1 MAERRRGKDAMRAA
15 ATRSSAGRFV
25 PNHRFVAGE
34 TKYLQFLMSFDEITT
49 VLFHRFICVGL
60 REDGSKIYRDF
71 VSPLD
76 DSVDGP
82 SGTDQLVERWG
93 SHPSQRSIGLAIEL
107 EPIQEKKGSRKVIVG
122 WEPVMRTY
130 TDSEGEEKEVPNVA
144 LVIESPYTFYNH
156 LGVVDD
162 QTPIEETII
171 SVTRTGKSTDTSY
184 TILPV
189 GEALSDDELEDMGVD
204 AFFEEFDFEGYLDE
218 ISDKDEMNAILDELD
233 DDFVVNPYAK
243 KKGAKGKGGKSDKKE
258 GSSTRTRRTRRV
270 VEEPVDDGDD
280 AEADE
285 PEAESEEPEAEEK
298 PTRKRRFN
306 QLRSEVEG

>member
-1 MAERRRGKDAMRAA
+1 
-15 ATRSSAGRFV
+15 
-25 PNHRFVAGE
+25 
-34 TKYLQFLMSFDEITT
+34 MSFDEITT
-49 VLFHRFICVGL
+49 VLFHRFICVGM
-60 REDGSKIYRDF
+60 REDGSKISRDF

-76 DSVDGP
+76 DSIDGP
-82 SGTDQLVERWG
+82 TGTDQLVERWG
-93 SHPSQRSIGLAIEL
+93 STPSQRSIGLAIEL

-189 GEALSDDELEDMGVD
+189 GEALSDDELEEMGVD
-204 AFFEEFDFEGYLDE
+204 EFFEEFDFEGYLDE

-243 KKGAKGKGGKSDKKE
+243 KKGKKDKSEKK
-258 GSSTRTRRTRRV
+258 GSSTRTRRTRRT
-270 VEEPVDDGDD
+270 EPEAD
-280 AEADE
+280 ADEPDADE
-285 PEAESEEPEAEEK
+285 PEAEEEAEEK

-306 QLRSEVEG
+306 QLRTEVKG

>member
-1 MAERRRGKDAMRAA
+1 MAERRRGKEAMRAA
-15 ATRSSAGRFV
+15 ATRSGGGRFV
-25 PNHRFVAGE
+25 PNHRFTANE

-76 DSVDGP
+76 DSIDGP
-82 SGTDQLVERWG
+82 TGTDQLVERWG
-93 SHPSQRSIGLAIEL
+93 STPSQRSIGLAIEL
-107 EPIQEKKGSRKVIVG
+107 EPVKEKKGSRQVIVG
-122 WEPVMRTY
+122 WDPVMRTY

-189 GEALSDDELEDMGVD
+189 GEALSDDELEEMGVD
-204 AFFEEFDFEGYLDE
+204 QFFEEFDFEGYLDE

-243 KKGAKGKGGKSDKKE
+243 KKGKKEAAKKGK
-258 GSSTRTRRTRRV
+258 GSSTRTRRSRRT
-270 VEEPVDDGDD
+270 EEPV
-280 AEADE
+280 EEDE
-285 PEAESEEPEAEEK
+285 DENGAFLPEAEAEAEEAEEK

-306 QLRSEVEG
+306 QLRTEVKG